1 MRRTHVVAA
10 LIVLAIGLL
19 AGGCLD
25 GTETTATPDEV
36 VGTLPTTTPDT
47 SNLPALELTG
57 DPVAGKAVFTG
68 SSGCTGC
75 HTLSDAGA
83 TGAVGPNLDDTK
95 PDNVLVVTRVTEG
108 QGGMPAFAD
117 SLTPQQIADVAA
129 YVSQSAG
136 G

>member
-1 MRRTHVVAA
+1 MRRNHVVA
-10 LIVLAIGLL
+10 LLLVLAIGLL

-25 GTETTATPDEV
+25 GTDTTATPDEV

-75 HTLSDAGA
+75 HTLADAGA
-83 TGAVGPNLDDTK
+83 TGTVGPNLDEAK
-95 PDNVLVVTRVTEG
+95 PDDVLVVTRVTEG

>member
-1 MRRTHVVAA
+1 MRRTHVVA
-10 LIVLAIGLL
+10 LLLVLAIGLL

-83 TGAVGPNLDDTK
+83 TGTVGPNLDEAK
-95 PDNVLVVTRVTEG
+95 PDDVLVVTRVTEG
-108 QGGMPAFAD
+108 QGGMPAFGD